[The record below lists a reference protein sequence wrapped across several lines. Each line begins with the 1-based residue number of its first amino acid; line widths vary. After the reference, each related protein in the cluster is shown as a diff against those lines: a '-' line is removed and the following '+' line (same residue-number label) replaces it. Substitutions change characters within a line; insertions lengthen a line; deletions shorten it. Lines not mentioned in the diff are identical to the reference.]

1 MPARKFEKHVYVV
14 TCQSIMMEDWW
25 QEVKV
30 ESEVK
35 YVFDDREKADAWVAY
50 AEKEFAL
57 EDRITKYFVHETQ
70 LNPNYESEFAEC

>member
-14 TCQSIMMEDWW
+14 TCQYIMTEDYW

-30 ESEVK
+30 ESEVN

-50 AEKEFAL
+50 AEKEFDL
-57 EDRITKYFVHETQ
+57 EDRITKYFVRETQ
-70 LNPNYESEFAEC
+70 LNPNYDKEYKV